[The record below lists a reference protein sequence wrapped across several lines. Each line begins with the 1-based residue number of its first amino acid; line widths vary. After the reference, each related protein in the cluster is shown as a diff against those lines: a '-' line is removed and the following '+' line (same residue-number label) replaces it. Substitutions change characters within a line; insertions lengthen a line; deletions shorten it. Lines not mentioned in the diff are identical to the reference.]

1 VVHLFGENKP
11 LVPIFGHFQPKT
23 AVFDRIYRIFQDF
36 RPNSL
41 LPQRSQRGKAATKR
55 IGTSGN
61 SQAGKQETQENKKG

>member
-23 AVFDRIYRIFQDF
+23 AVFDRIFQDF
-36 RPNSL
+36 RLNSL